1 MGSSMQSELHNY
13 QADAGLSRGCSG
25 SCLKRD
31 GGTSLHSHGGSGL
44 SKAPLWFGMSQWK
57 DSMSKKKKVQIRH
70 TSFWQSQFWGQW
82 QRGESEGAFE

>member
-1 MGSSMQSELHNY
+1 M
-13 QADAGLSRGCSG
+13 
-25 SCLKRD
+25 
-31 GGTSLHSHGGSGL
+31 
-44 SKAPLWFGMSQWK
+44 SKAPLWFGVSQWK